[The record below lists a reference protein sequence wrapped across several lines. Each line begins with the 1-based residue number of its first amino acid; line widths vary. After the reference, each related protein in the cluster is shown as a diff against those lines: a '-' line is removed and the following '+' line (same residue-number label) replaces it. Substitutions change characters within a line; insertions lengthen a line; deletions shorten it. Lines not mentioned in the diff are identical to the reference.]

1 MKPTVRMILDMLD
14 TIKIQKL
21 MIEGQTLRFWPERDG
36 LYGLSRLL
44 RLAGVSKTAYT
55 EPGWST

>member
-1 MKPTVRMILDMLD
+1 MILDMLD